1 MTNAIPI
8 LLMLIGIGLLV
19 IEMFVP
25 NFGIT
30 GTVGVIAILVGVIT
44 SAKTLMGGV
53 ILFLIII
60 AIAAVLMFIAYR
72 IVASKK
78 SPFVLTASL
87 KKEEDSD
94 LQYFVGMEGIALT
107 PLRPSGTGEFNG
119 VRLDVLTQ
127 GNFIIKDQPIK
138 IIEIQ
143 GKKII
148 VDQKN

>member
-19 IEMFVP
+19 IEMFIP

-94 LQYFVGMEGIALT
+94 LQYFVGMEGTALT

-127 GNFIIKDQPIK
+127 GNFISKDQPIK